1 MGTIRKGE
9 MKMKSKFMILLAS
22 VLAVS
27 SIGLSGCASG
37 SNTTSS
43 ADTNS
48 AETSETVSEATSLT
62 PTEDTV
68 SFTASDNEHRG
79 EIING
84 VFTSTDGIYK
94 ITLPEGVTLLTA
106 ADTTTVFTANEGNT
120 TITISSEVN
129 NGPYQDLKQ
138 ETFETIYSQLY
149 TEYATTSFESKVID
163 EKRTDYRLSFTG
175 KNKETPL
182 QIDVFKAMTNQRAI
196 TIQISEEQTD
206 NHTSS
211 LLETIAATLT
221 F

>member
-9 MKMKSKFMILLAS
+9 MKMKSKFIILLAS

-27 SIGLSGCASG
+27 TIGLAGCASDG
-37 SNTTSS
+37 NATSS
-43 ADTNS
+43 TDTNS
-48 AETSETVSEATSLT
+48 AEVSETASEATDLI
-62 PTEDTV
+62 PTED
-68 SFTASDNEHRG
+68 TASDNEHRG

-94 ITLPEGVTLLTA
+94 ITVPEGVTLLTA
-106 ADTTTVFTANEGNT
+106 TDTTTVFTANEGNT

-149 TEYATTSFESKVID
+149 TEYATTGFESKIID

-182 QIDVFKAMTNQRAI
+182 QVDVFKAMTNQRAI
-196 TIQISEEQTD
+196 TIQISSPQD
-206 NHTSS
+206 NQPDSTMIDTIIQS
-211 LLETIAATLT
+211 LK

>member
-9 MKMKSKFMILLAS
+9 MKMKSKFIILLAS

-27 SIGLSGCASG
+27 TIGLAGCASDG
-37 SNTTSS
+37 NATSS
-43 ADTNS
+43 TDTNS
-48 AETSETVSEATSLT
+48 AEVSEIASEATDLI
-62 PTEDTV
+62 PTEDTA
-68 SFTASDNEHRG
+68 SSTASDNEHRG

-94 ITLPEGVTLLTA
+94 ITVPEGVTLLTA

-129 NGPYQDLKQ
+129 TGPYQNLKQ

-149 TEYATTSFESKVID
+149 TEYATTCFESKIIH

-182 QIDVFKAMTNQRAI
+182 QVDVFKAMTNQRAI
-196 TIQISEEQTD
+196 TIQISSPQD
-206 NHTSS
+206 NQPDSTMIDTMIQS
-211 LLETIAATLT
+211 LK

>member
-9 MKMKSKFMILLAS
+9 MKMKSKFIILFAS

-27 SIGLSGCASG
+27 TIGLAGCASDG
-37 SNTTSS
+37 NVTSS
-43 ADTNS
+43 TDINS
-48 AETSETVSEATSLT
+48 AEVSETASEATDLI
-62 PTEDTV
+62 PTEDAV
-68 SFTASDNEHRG
+68 SSTASDNEHRG

-94 ITLPEGVTLLTA
+94 ITVPEGITLLTA

-129 NGPYQDLKQ
+129 
-138 ETFETIYSQLY
+138 TFETIYSQLY
-149 TEYATTSFESKVID
+149 TEYATTGFESKVID

-175 KNKETPL
+175 KNKETLL
-182 QIDVFKAMTNQRAI
+182 QVDVFKAMTNQRAI
-196 TIQISEEQTD
+196 TIQISSPQD
-206 NHTSS
+206 NQPDSTMMDTMIQS
-211 LLETIAATLT
+211 LK

>member
-1 MGTIRKGE
+1 
-9 MKMKSKFMILLAS
+9 MKSKFIILLAS

-27 SIGLSGCASG
+27 TIGLAGCASDG
-37 SNTTSS
+37 NATSS
-43 ADTNS
+43 TDTNS
-48 AETSETVSEATSLT
+48 AEVSETASEATDLI
-62 PTEDTV
+62 PTEDTA
-68 SFTASDNEHRG
+68 SSTASDNEHRG

-94 ITLPEGVTLLTA
+94 ITVPEGVTLL
-106 ADTTTVFTANEGNT
+106 TANEGNT

-149 TEYATTSFESKVID
+149 TEYATTGFESKIIH

-182 QIDVFKAMTNQRAI
+182 QVDVFKAMTNQRAI
-196 TIQISEEQTD
+196 TIQISSPQD
-206 NHTSS
+206 NQPDSTMMDTMIQS
-211 LLETIAATLT
+211 LK

>member
-9 MKMKSKFMILLAS
+9 IKMKSKFMILLAS
-22 VLAVS
+22 ILAVS
-27 SIGLSGCASG
+27 TIGLAGCASDG
-37 SNTTSS
+37 NATSS
-43 ADTNS
+43 TDTNS
-48 AETSETVSEATSLT
+48 AEVSETASEVAGIAS
-62 PTEDTV
+62 TEDTV
-68 SFTASDNEHRG
+68 ASTASNNEPRG

-84 VFTSTDGIYK
+84 IFTSTDGIYQ
-94 ITLPEGVTLLTA
+94 IAVPEGVTLLTA

-149 TEYATTSFESKVID
+149 TEYVTTSYEAKIVN
-163 EKRTDYRLSFTG
+163 EQQTNYRLSFTG

-182 QIDVFKAMTNQRAI
+182 QVDVLKAITNQRAI
-196 TIQISEEQTD
+196 TIQVSSPQD
-206 NHTSS
+206 NQPDSTMIDDMIQS
-211 LLETIAATLT
+211 LK

>member
-22 VLAVS
+22 ILAVS
-27 SIGLSGCASG
+27 SIGLAGCASG
-37 SNTTSS
+37 SSTTSS

-48 AETSETVSEATSLT
+48 AEVSGTTSEATSLT

-68 SFTASDNEHRG
+68 SSTAPDNEHHG
-79 EIING
+79 EIVNG
-84 VFTSTDGIYK
+84 IFTSTDGIYK
-94 ITLPEGVTLLTA
+94 ITVPEGVTLLTA

-138 ETFETIYSQLY
+138 EIFETIYSQLY

-163 EKRTDYRLSFTG
+163 EKQTDYRLSFTG

-182 QIDVFKAMTNQRAI
+182 QVDVFKAMTNQRAI
-196 TIQISEEQTD
+196 TIQVSAEQTND
-206 NHTSS
+206 HASV
-211 LLETIAATLT
+211 LLDTIAATLI

>member
-9 MKMKSKFMILLAS
+9 MKMKSKFIILLAS

-27 SIGLSGCASG
+27 TIGLAGCASDG
-37 SNTTSS
+37 NATSS
-43 ADTNS
+43 TDTNS
-48 AETSETVSEATSLT
+48 AEVSETASEATDLI
-62 PTEDTV
+62 PTED
-68 SFTASDNEHRG
+68 TASDNEHRG

-94 ITLPEGVTLLTA
+94 ITVPEGVTLLTA
-106 ADTTTVFTANEGNT
+106 TDTTTVLTANEGNT

-149 TEYATTSFESKVID
+149 TEYATTGFESKIID

-182 QIDVFKAMTNQRAI
+182 QVNVFKAMTNQRAI
-196 TIQISEEQTD
+196 TIQISSPQD
-206 NHTSS
+206 NQPDSTMMDTLIRS
-211 LLETIAATLT
+211 LK

>member
-9 MKMKSKFMILLAS
+9 MKMKSKFMILFAS

-27 SIGLSGCASG
+27 TIGLAGCASDG
-37 SNTTSS
+37 NATSS
-43 ADTNS
+43 TDINS
-48 AETSETVSEATSLT
+48 AAVSETASEATSLT
-62 PTEDTV
+62 PTEDAV
-68 SFTASDNEHRG
+68 SSTASDNEHRG

-84 VFTSTDGIYK
+84 VLTSTDGIYK
-94 ITLPEGVTLLTA
+94 ITVPEGVTLLTA

-149 TEYATTSFESKVID
+149 TEYATTGFESKVID

-182 QIDVFKAMTNQRAI
+182 QVNVFKAMTNQRAI
-196 TIQISEEQTD
+196 TIQISSPQD
-206 NHTSS
+206 NQPDSTMMDTLIHS
-211 LLETIAATLT
+211 LK